1 MTAALTP
8 PPKIQFFA
16 NDGTPLVGGKLYS
29 YAAGTTTP
37 LATYTTYAGTV
48 ANTNPV
54 ILDSRGE
61 ADVWLGANFYKLAL
75 YDADNAL
82 IWTVDNITNSGN
94 LLQAE
99 LAAAGGSALIG
110 YLPSGTG
117 AVARTVQAKLR
128 ESVSV
133 GDFGAVGNGVA
144 DDTAAIQNAINS
156 LTDGGVVNF
165 PLGLY
170 RTTST
175 ITIQVRGITLQGQL
189 QTTTNA
195 DEGDCRIVVDHDLG
209 AGIRIKA
216 YNSTIDTLIV
226 SGSASRISAGTT
238 GTNGQPNF
246 GIWIEADDV
255 SGGAGY
261 IQRIKLRDVTV
272 RNQPNSGVVSI
283 GENSGSE
290 FYSVASLYNGGHGFV
305 FSNGYYT
312 SRANLSP
319 PGIVQF
325 TNCRVTDCG
334 GHALAVGSP
343 FDTGLSAYRFSIENF
358 EAVRVCTNVSIL
370 YDTSAIFLAGQNQI
384 LNLSAAGGSTYRF
397 ATVSGRNIQVNN
409 CRLFGLSPAINVVER
424 AGGAEPTRGVYVVA
438 PSLFPTAGTKFN
450 PVVSVATDC
459 QEVSVDIASDQRG
472 SQTTYITA
480 INENFQ
486 GYYKKD
492 SNDISA
498 GFPIESESFA
508 STPTI
513 TLLNDTV
520 YAYEFL
526 STTSYGVLVF
536 HGFSDS
542 AVYGLCVFRSSG
554 TGLFVQS
561 INVGS
566 EVNTTTGPLTG
577 TTGVAGK
584 FTVSV
589 DATKLYFENR
599 RGGSRSFKVTFLSG
613 DFEKKY
619 V

>member
-1 MTAALTP
+1 MANK
-8 PPKIQFFA
+8 KITQLPA
-16 NDGTPLVGGKLYS
+16 S
-29 YAAGTTTP
+29 TTP
-37 LATYTTYAGTV
+37 LTGSEIVPVVQSGATVQTSV
-48 ANTNPV
+48 N
-54 ILDSRGE
+54 S
-61 ADVWLGANFYKLAL
+61 LGP
-75 YDADNAL
+75 
-82 IWTVDNITNSGN
+82 G
-94 LLQAE
+94 
-99 LAAAGGSALIG
+99 IG
-110 YLPSGTG
+110 YTPAGAG

-128 ESVSV
+128 ELVSV
-133 GDFGAVGNGVA
+133 KDFGAVGNGVA
-144 DDTAAIQNAINS
+144 DDTAAIQAAINS
-156 LTDGGVVNF
+156 LTAGGIVNF

-175 ITIQVRGITLQGQL
+175 ITIQVRGITLKGQL

-216 YNSTIDTLIV
+216 YNSTIDTLVV
-226 SGSASRISAGTT
+226 SGSANRISAGIT

-290 FYSVASLYNGGHGFV
+290 FNSVASLYNGGHGFV

-343 FDTGLSAYRFSIENF
+343 FDTGLSAYRFSIENL
-358 EAVRVCTNVSIL
+358 EAFRVCTNAAIL

-384 LNLSAAGGSTYRF
+384 LNLSAAGDAAYSF
-397 ATVSGRNIQVNN
+397 ATVSVRNIQVNN
-409 CRLFGLSPAINVVER
+409 CRFFGLSPAVKVVER

-438 PSLFPTAGTKFN
+438 PSLFPTAGTKFD

-459 QEVSVDIASDQRG
+459 QEVSVDIAADQRG

-492 SNDISA
+492 PNDISA

-513 TLLNDTV
+513 TLLDDTV
-520 YAYEFL
+520 YEYEFL
-526 STTSYGVLVF
+526 STTSYGILVF

-542 AVYGLCVFRSSG
+542 AVYGLCVFRSSS
-554 TGLFVQS
+554 TGLFVQA

-577 TTGVAGK
+577 TTGVNGK

-599 RGGSRSFKVTFLSG
+599 RGGSRTFKITFLSG